1 MISNL
6 SLGKNL
12 KIHGFKNIEL
22 TYKDKDSLINK
33 IDIKKIKN
41 YYSLSGESLNLTH
54 IVNEFLKFDN
64 NKDKKDLFS
73 KGLKFKL
80 DIQKSY
86 LDKNSVM
93 KNLKGDIFKNNE
105 ILNAQLQST
114 FFNQKKFLFSVKS
127 DKNEKITTIFSE
139 YPKPLVDNYKFIKG
153 FEKGVLDF
161 YSIKKEWCFK
171 ISSNY

>member
-1 MISNL
+1 MPN
-6 SLGKNL
+6 
-12 KIHGFKNIEL
+12 
-22 TYKDKDSLINK
+22 D
-33 IDIKKIKN
+33 
-41 YYSLSGESLNLTH
+41 
-54 IVNEFLKFDN
+54 
-64 NKDKKDLFS
+64 
-73 KGLKFKL
+73 KL

-93 KNLKGDIFKNNE
+93 KNLKGDIFFKNNE

-161 YSIKKEWCFK
+161 YSIKKNGVSKSVLIIDNFK
-171 ISSNY
+171 LKEVPILAKFNFSFIARDS